1 MSLLSEFVKATA
13 LAEGFSLAGIAPAS
27 PMRELE
33 YFPRWIEAGYHG
45 EMDYLAKTN
54 DAGELRRAALANVA
68 PWARS
73 VVVCA
78 ANYNSHAPYSTE
90 CSDPHRGWISRYA
103 FVESDYHQVL
113 LQRLRRVEQQLVQ
126 RIRAERINVENTG
139 SGPDPL
145 SHFCQKRA
153 EVGRQDEAPRT
164 WCYVDTGPVVE
175 RVLAAHSGIGWV
187 GKNTCIL
194 NQQLG
199 SWLFLGVI
207 LCAHALPPDLPAAD
221 RCGSCTR
228 CLDACPT
235 QALITPGQLDA
246 RRCISYLTI
255 EQLGPAPEEL
265 RAMMGRHLF
274 GCDICQD
281 VCPWNRR
288 LRRAPASSDPAFA
301 PRTQLVNPS
310 LDWIS
315 GMNME
320 EFRRIFRGSPVK
332 RAKLRG
338 LLRNTAIAMGNSG
351 ERAYLPR
358 LRELAQNE
366 DPAVAEHA
374 RWAIARL
381 ETTPNADRLPDR
393 VPNEASDRVSDPD
406 T

>member
-1 MSLLSEFVKATA
+1 MSSLAEFVKATA

-27 PMRELE
+27 PLRELE
-33 YFPRWIEAGYHG
+33 YFPRWIESGFHG

-54 DAGELRRAALANVA
+54 DGGALRRAALANVA
-68 PWARS
+68 PWAKS

-78 ANYNSHAPYSTE
+78 VNYNSDAPYSTE
-90 CSDPHRGWISRYA
+90 CADPRRGWISRYA
-103 FVESDYHQVL
+103 FLDSDYHELLLRRLRRIETRL
-113 LQRLRRVEQQLVQ
+113 LQRINGED
-126 RIRAERINVENTG
+126 AERLVDKTAVPQQPQSADVSSRPN
-139 SGPDPL
+139 
-145 SHFCQKRA
+145 
-153 EVGRQDEAPRT
+153 PRT
-164 WCYVDTGPVVE
+164 WCYVDTGPVIE
-175 RVLAAHSGIGWV
+175 RVLAAHSGVGWT
-187 GKNTCIL
+187 GKNTCMI

-207 LCAHALPPDLPAAD
+207 LCAHALTPDLPAAD

-235 QALITPGQLDA
+235 QALIAPGQLDA
-246 RRCISYLTI
+246 RLCISYLTI
-255 EQLGPAPEEL
+255 EQRGPVAPEL
-265 RAMMGRHLF
+265 RAKMGRHLF

-281 VCPWNRR
+281 VCPWNQRP
-288 LRRAPASSDPAFA
+288 RRAPASTDPAFA

-310 LDWIS
+310 LEWIS

-320 EFRRIFRGSPVK
+320 EYRANFRGSPVK

-338 LLRNTAIAMGNSG
+338 LLRNAAIAMGNSG

-358 LRELAQNE
+358 LRELAKHD

-381 ETTPNADRLPDR
+381 ETI
-393 VPNEASDRVSDPD
+393 SDADPD
-406 T
+406 ASHVADYDP